1 MCKSNN
7 TTATCQYI
15 GYIFIGITIILKI
28 LSCGVEVSVFDICLF
43 WIHTNSSEVT
53 LFYRVVWRY
62 GVFIRALGSGM
73 NQSENTFQLGG
84 RRVQPT
90 IKSYTYSAKT
100 KNYLCTCLMIQIWL
114 EIYSNGLFP
123 SQCYHLT
130 PSFMTIRQKNI
141 CRTLELPKDSSSVV
155 GVSREWNEA
164 WIEIWEEK
172 RRLKEIKS
180 EKKGQSGPSEYLL
193 SYL

>member
-1 MCKSNN
+1 
-7 TTATCQYI
+7 
-15 GYIFIGITIILKI
+15 
-28 LSCGVEVSVFDICLF
+28 
-43 WIHTNSSEVT
+43 
-53 LFYRVVWRY
+53 
-62 GVFIRALGSGM
+62 
-73 NQSENTFQLGG
+73 
-84 RRVQPT
+84 
-90 IKSYTYSAKT
+90 
-100 KNYLCTCLMIQIWL
+100 
-114 EIYSNGLFP
+114 
-123 SQCYHLT
+123 
-130 PSFMTIRQKNI
+130 MTIRQKNI